1 MNEKNSEEIRY
12 RRLAFTLL
20 DKGKSPTEILAR
32 IPRSRSWLFKWKKR
46 FEQQGQP
53 ALDSLPKAP
62 HHSPQSYSFEVVK
75 VVVRVRQRLEKSVA
89 GHVGARAIQQE
100 LVQGRLL
107 NSPPGLTTIKRWL
120 KDAGVLDSPTASDK
134 AAYYPVPELGEDL
147 VIFACDWTE
156 RYFTGGEKVFVF
168 HTIDLRTHALAQT
181 LRPDKST
188 ESAWEHLLACGAQ
201 SGLPD
206 FLQLDNDA
214 AFTGLGRTPH
224 VFGRF
229 VRLALYLGIE
239 PLFIPPGEP
248 QRNHVVERVHGTWA
262 QSFWNKNHFASS
274 RALARKSPQF
284 LLWYKHYA
292 PPALGGLT
300 VKQAATQLH
309 CPKLLR
315 RQIAQIPDE
324 VPLTAGR
331 LHFLRKVDAQGNIT
345 ILKEPWRAS
354 KTLIGHY
361 IWATLDTRKQ
371 VLFLYHR
378 RSERARPRL
387 IKHYVY
393 AIEEKVHKLK
403 PDFHRRARQVDILR
417 II

>member
-1 MNEKNSEEIRY
+1 MNEKNSEEIRS
-12 RRLAFTLL
+12 RRLAFKLF
-20 DKGKSPTEILAR
+20 DKGQSPAAILASL
-32 IPRSRSWLFKWKKR
+32 PRSRSWLFKWKQR
-46 FEQQGQP
+46 FEQQGRH
-53 ALDSLPKAP
+53 ALDSLSKAP
-62 HHSPQSYSFEVVK
+62 HYSPQSYSFDVIK
-75 VVVRVRQRLEKSVA
+75 LVVRVRKRLEKSVA
-89 GHVGARAIQQE
+89 GHVGPRAIQQE
-100 LVQGRLL
+100 LVQCRLM
-107 NSPPGLTTIKRWL
+107 NPPPGLTTIKRWL
-120 KDAGVLDSPTASDK
+120 NAAGLADSPAEADK
-134 AAYYPVPELGEDL
+134 AAYYPTPQLGADG

-224 VFGRF
+224 VFGRL

-248 QRNHVVERVHGTWA
+248 ERNHVVERVHGTWA
-262 QSFWNKNHFASS
+262 ASFWNKNHFPSL
-274 RALARKSPQF
+274 RALERKSPQF
-284 LLWYKHYA
+284 LLWYQHYA

-300 VKQAATQLH
+300 VKQAASQLR
-309 CPKLLR
+309 CQKLLR
-315 RQIAQIPDE
+315 QQIAQIPDE
-324 VPLTAGR
+324 LPLTAGR
-331 LHFLRKVDAQGNIT
+331 LHFLRKVDPQGNIT

-354 KTLIGHY
+354 KTLIGQY
-361 IWATLDTRKQ
+361 IWATLDTRK
-371 VLFLYHR
+371 LALLLYHR

-387 IKHYVY
+387 IKQYVY
-393 AIEEKVHKLK
+393 AIDEKVHKLK
-403 PDFHRRARQVDILR
+403 PEFHCCARKIDILK

>member
-1 MNEKNSEEIRY
+1 
-12 RRLAFTLL
+12 
-20 DKGKSPTEILAR
+20 
-32 IPRSRSWLFKWKKR
+32 
-46 FEQQGQP
+46 
-53 ALDSLPKAP
+53 
-62 HHSPQSYSFEVVK
+62 V
-75 VVVRVRQRLEKSVA
+75 
-89 GHVGARAIQQE
+89 
-100 LVQGRLL
+100 
-107 NSPPGLTTIKRWL
+107 
-120 KDAGVLDSPTASDK
+120 
-134 AAYYPVPELGEDL
+134 

-188 ESAWEHLLACGAQ
+188 ESAWEHLLACGLQ

-206 FLQLDNDA
+206 FLQMDNDA

-248 QRNHVVERVHGTWA
+248 ERNHVVERVHGTWA
-262 QSFWNKNHFASS
+262 ASFWNKNHFASS

-284 LLWYKHYA
+284 LLWYKTYA

-300 VKQAATQLH
+300 VKQAATQLRY
-309 CPKLLR
+309 PKLLR
-315 RQIAQIPDE
+315 RQIAQMPNE
-324 VPLTAGR
+324 LPLTVGR
-331 LHFLRKVDAQGNIT
+331 LHFLRKVDARGNIN
-345 ILKEPWRAS
+345 ILKEHWRAP
-354 KTLIGHY
+354 KTLIGQY
-361 IWATLDTRKQ
+361 VWATLDIRKEA
-371 VLFLYHR
+371 LFIYHR

-387 IKHYVY
+387 IKQYVY
-393 AIEEKVHKLK
+393 EIEEKVHKLK
-403 PDFHRRARQVDILR
+403 PDFQRRARKVDILQ

>member
-1 MNEKNSEEIRY
+1 MNEKNPEEIRY
-12 RRLAFTLL
+12 RRLAFKFF
-20 DKGKSPTEILAR
+20 DKGTSPTAMLAR
-32 IPRSRSWLFKWKKR
+32 LPRSRSWLGKGKQR
-46 FEQQGQP
+46 FEQEGW
-53 ALDSLPKAP
+53 AAVDSRSTAP
-62 HHSPQSYSFEVVK
+62 HHSPHAYPSAAVK
-75 VVVRVRQRLEKSVA
+75 VVVRIRPRLAKRPV
-89 GHVGARAIQQE
+89 GHVGPRAIQHE
-100 LVQGRLL
+100 LVQCRLL
-107 NSPPGLTTIKRWL
+107 NPPPGLTTIKRWL
-120 KDAGVLDSPTASDK
+120 KAAGVIDSPAEADK
-134 AAYYPVPELGEDL
+134 AAYYPEPQLGEAV

-156 RYFTGGEKVFVF
+156 RYFTGGEKVFVL
-168 HTIDLRTHALAQT
+168 HTIDLRTQALAPT

-188 ESAWEHLLACGAQ
+188 ESAWEHLLACGSQ

-248 QRNHVVERVHGTWA
+248 ERTHVVERVHGTWA

-284 LLWYKHYA
+284 LRWYQTYA

-300 VKQAATQLH
+300 VQQAAPQLR
-309 CPKLLR
+309 CRKLRR
-315 RQIAQIPDE
+315 RQIAHIPKE
-324 VPLTAGR
+324 LPLTAGR

-345 ILKEPWRAS
+345 ILKEHWRAS

-361 IWATLDTRKQ
+361 IWATLDTRKAA
-371 VLFLYHR
+371 LFLYQR

-387 IKHYVY
+387 IRHYVY
-393 AIEEKVHKLK
+393 ALEEKVPKLK
-403 PDFHRRARQVDILR
+403 PEFHRRPRQVDILR

>member
-1 MNEKNSEEIRY
+1 MNEKNPEEIRY

-20 DKGKSPTEILAR
+20 DKGKAPTEILAR
-32 IPRSRSWLFKWKKR
+32 IPRSRSWLFKWKQR
-46 FEQQGQP
+46 FERQGRQ

-62 HHSPQSYSFEVVK
+62 HHSPQSYSGEVVK
-75 VVVRVRQRLEKSVA
+75 VVARVRKRLEKSVA
-89 GHVGARAIQQE
+89 GHVGPRAIQQE
-100 LVQGRLL
+100 LVQCHLL
-107 NSPPGLTTIKRWL
+107 NPPPGLTTIKRWL
-120 KDAGVLDSPTASDK
+120 KEAGLSASPVEADK
-134 AAYYPVPELGEDL
+134 AAYYPAPQLGEDV

-201 SGLPD
+201 LGLPD
-206 FLQLDNDA
+206 FLQIDNDA

-239 PLFIPPGEP
+239 PLFLPPREP
-248 QRNHVVERVHGTWA
+248 ERNHVVERVHGTWA
-262 QSFWNKNHFASS
+262 ASFWNKNHFASS

-284 LLWYKHYA
+284 LLWYQTYA
-292 PPALGGLT
+292 PPAPGGLT
-300 VKQAATQLH
+300 VKQAATQLR

-324 VPLTAGR
+324 LPLTVGR
-331 LHFLRKVDAQGNIT
+331 LHFLRKVDAQGQIT

-361 IWATLDTRKQ
+361 IWATLDIRKAA
-371 VLFLYHR
+371 LFLYHR
-378 RSERARPRL
+378 RSERAQPRL
-387 IKHYVY
+387 IRHYGY
-393 AIEEKVHKLK
+393 AIEEKVHQLK
-403 PDFHRRARQVDILR
+403 PEFHRRTRKVDILQ
-417 II
+417 IL

>member
-1 MNEKNSEEIRY
+1 MNENNSEEIRY
-12 RRLAFTLL
+12 RRLAFTLF

-32 IPRSRSWLFKWKKR
+32 IPRSRSWLGKWKKR
-46 FEQQGQP
+46 FEQQGRQ

-62 HHSPQSYSFEVVK
+62 HHSPQSYSSEVVTL
-75 VVVRVRQRLEKSVA
+75 VVRVRKRLEKSVA
-89 GHVGARAIQQE
+89 GHVGPRAIQQE
-100 LVQGRLL
+100 LVQCRLM
-107 NSPPGLTTIKRWL
+107 NPPPGLTTIKRWL
-120 KDAGVLDSPTASDK
+120 KEAGLLDSPAASDK
-134 AAYYPVPELGEDL
+134 AAYYPEPQRGEDL
-147 VIFACDWTE
+147 VIFACDWTA

-206 FLQLDNDA
+206 FLQLDNDG

-248 QRNHVVERVHGTWA
+248 KRNHVVERVHGTWA
-262 QSFWNKNHFASS
+262 HSFWNKNHFASS
-274 RALARKSPQF
+274 RALERKSPQF
-284 LLWYKHYA
+284 LLWYQTYA

-300 VKQAATQLH
+300 VKQAATQRR

-315 RQIAQIPDE
+315 RQIAHIPAE
-324 VPLTAGR
+324 LPLTAGR

-345 ILKEPWRAS
+345 ILKEHWRAS

-361 IWATLDTRKQ
+361 IWATLDTRKAA
-371 VLFLYHR
+371 LFLYHR

-387 IKHYVY
+387 IRQYGY

-403 PDFHRRARQVDILR
+403 PEFQRRTRKVDILR

>member
-12 RRLAFTLL
+12 RRLAFKLF
-20 DKGKSPTEILAR
+20 DRGKSPTGILAI

-46 FEQQGQP
+46 FEQKGRQ

-62 HHSPQSYSFEVVK
+62 PHSPQSYSFDVLK
-75 VVVRVRQRLEKSVA
+75 LVVRVRKRLEKSVA
-89 GHVGARAIQQE
+89 GHVGPRAIQRE
-100 LVQGRLL
+100 LVQCRLM
-107 NSPPGLTTIKRWL
+107 NPPPGLTTIKRWL
-120 KDAGVLDSPTASDK
+120 KEAGLIDSPAESDQ
-134 AAYYPVPELGEDL
+134 AAYYPEPQLGEDL

-188 ESAWEHLLACGAQ
+188 ESAWEPLLACGVQ

-206 FLQLDNDA
+206 FLQLDNDG

-248 QRNHVVERVHGTWA
+248 ERNHVVERVHGTWA
-262 QSFWNKNHFASS
+262 ESFWNKNHFASP
-274 RALARKSPQF
+274 RALERKSPQF
-284 LLWYKHYA
+284 LLWYKTYA

-300 VKQAATQLH
+300 VKQAATQLR
-309 CPKLLR
+309 CQKLLR
-315 RQIAQIPDE
+315 RQIAEIPAE
-324 VPLTAGR
+324 LPLTAGR
-331 LHFLRKVDAQGNIT
+331 LHFLRKVDAQGKIT
-345 ILKEPWRAS
+345 ILKEHWRAS

-361 IWATLDTRKQ
+361 IWATLDTRKAA
-371 VLFLYHR
+371 LFLYHR

-387 IKHYVY
+387 LRHYGY
-393 AIEEKVHKLK
+393 AIEEKGHKLK
-403 PDFHRRARQVDILR
+403 PEFQRRTRQVDILR

>member
-1 MNEKNSEEIRY
+1 MNEKNPEEIRY
-12 RRLAFTLL
+12 RRLAVQLF
-20 DKGKSPTEILAR
+20 DKGKSPAAILAI

-46 FEQQGQP
+46 FEQQGRP

-62 HHSPQSYSFEVVK
+62 HHSPQSYSFAVVK
-75 VVVRVRQRLEKSVA
+75 LVVRVRKRLEQSVA
-89 GHVGARAIQQE
+89 GHVGPRAIQQE

-107 NSPPGLTTIKRWL
+107 NPPPGLTTIKRWL
-120 KDAGVLDSPTASDK
+120 KEAGVLDSPAESDK
-134 AAYYPVPELGEDL
+134 AAYYPEPQLGEAG

-168 HTIDLRTHALAQT
+168 HTIDLRTHALVQT

-201 SGLPD
+201 LGLPD
-206 FLQLDNDA
+206 LLQMDNDA

-224 VFGRF
+224 AFGRF

-239 PLFIPPGEP
+239 PLFIPPAEP
-248 QRNHVVERVHGTWA
+248 ERNHVVERVHGTWA
-262 QSFWNKNHFASS
+262 ASFWNKNHFASS
-274 RALARKSPQF
+274 RALERKSPQF
-284 LLWYKHYA
+284 LLWYKTYA

-300 VKQAATQLH
+300 VKQAATQLR

-315 RQIAQIPDE
+315 RQLAQIPDE
-324 VPLTAGR
+324 LPLTAGR

-345 ILKEPWRAS
+345 ILKEHWRAS

-361 IWATLDTRKQ
+361 IWATLDIRKAA
-371 VLFLYHR
+371 LFLYHR

-393 AIEEKVHKLK
+393 EIKEKVHKLK
-403 PDFHRRARQVDILR
+403 PEFHRRARKVDILQ